1 MKNIGKSDLKRQS
14 QNRVFG
20 LTQEGQVPL
29 AIVRWN
35 RHMSTHEECVCESKM
50 LSQTLCGFCLL
61 SRLQTEG
68 LAQASQACAHPF
80 LQAAQTISGYLM
92 ARRGETV
99 KLAAE

>member
-1 MKNIGKSDLKRQS
+1 MKKIGKSDLKRQS
-14 QNRVFG
+14 QDRVYA
-20 LTQEGQVPL
+20 LTQEGQVPF
-29 AIVRWN
+29 AIVMWN
-35 RHMSTHEECVCESKM
+35 KHMSTHEECVCESKM

-68 LAQASQACAHPF
+68 LAQASQACTQPF

-92 ARRGETV
+92 ARRGEMT